1 MSSVNRTILA
11 FAAILPLS
19 VVAVV
24 IGNAL
29 GLGSWGFTGL
39 ALVALLL
46 VTLLDREGFYGSPR
60 RRHTPRS

>member
-29 GLGSWGFTGL
+29 GLGSWGFTAL
-39 ALVALLL
+39 ALVALLV
-46 VTLLDREGFYGSPR
+46 VTLVDREGFYG
-60 RRHTPRS
+60 TPRGRHQPRS

>member
-11 FAAILPLS
+11 FAAILPLAGL
-19 VVAVV
+19 AVV

-39 ALVALLL
+39 AIVAGLL
-46 VTLLDREGFYGSPR
+46 VTLLDREGFYGTTR
-60 RRHTPRS
+60 RRHTPGS

>member
-11 FAAILPLS
+11 FMAILPLAG
-19 VVAVV
+19 VAVV

-46 VTLLDREGFYGSPR
+46 VTLLDRKGFYGTGSGR
-60 RRHTPRS
+60 RARRS